1 MLSIFGKEQFEWWKA
16 GSLTAAGGIG
26 SREVFGNTVQE
37 ATSSLDDHREQP
49 VLEEADQ
56 KVSWRSGSTKQPS
69 FYVSPEPCFVCFTD
83 ISVRE
88 LSCVFP
94 LWLLLAIPLMAAGK
108 KKVGVWGQFQSVHV
122 SKMFFSWS
130 VWYEEIWFPQQTGAA
145 DSISKIFVCV
155 IKNTVYIM

>member
-1 MLSIFGKEQFEWWKA
+1 MVEGWKA

-122 SKMFFSWS
+122 SKMFFS
-130 VWYEEIWFPQQTGAA
+130 
-145 DSISKIFVCV
+145 
-155 IKNTVYIM
+155 